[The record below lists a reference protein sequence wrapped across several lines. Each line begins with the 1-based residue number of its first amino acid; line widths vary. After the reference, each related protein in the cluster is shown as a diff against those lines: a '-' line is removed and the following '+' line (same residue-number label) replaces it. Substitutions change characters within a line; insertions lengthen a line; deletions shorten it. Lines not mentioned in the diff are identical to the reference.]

1 VGDAERISNEDLLYL
16 DVDVLV
22 PAAMEN
28 RITAANVDRV
38 RAKAIVEGANG
49 PTTPE
54 ADRALV
60 DRGVIIVP
68 DILANAGGVV
78 VSYFEWVQNLNN
90 YYWDLETVRDRLE
103 VVMVRSFDEVW
114 NYSAKH
120 QVDLRTGAYMLGI
133 GRVADVLI
141 QRGLIP

>member
-1 VGDAERISNEDLLYL
+1 MEDQ
-16 DVDVLV
+16 
-22 PAAMEN
+22 
-28 RITAANVDRV
+28 ITGANVDQI

-54 ADRALV
+54 ADRALI
-60 DRGVIIVP
+60 DRGVLVVP

-90 YYWDLETVRDRLE
+90 YYWDLETVRERLE
-103 VVMVRSFDEVW
+103 EVMVRSFDDVW
-114 NYSAKH
+114 SFSSSH

-133 GRVADVLI
+133 RRVADALSV
-141 QRGLIP
+141 RGIAG